1 MICATYNNM
10 YKIHKVILDLKK
22 KPQAIKVYTVWF
34 HLSKNLKQTKT
45 MFSHSHLSSKTIN
58 KSKKKITEP

>member
-22 KPQAIKVYTVWF
+22 KPQAIKVYTV
-34 HLSKNLKQTKT
+34 
-45 MFSHSHLSSKTIN
+45 
-58 KSKKKITEP
+58 